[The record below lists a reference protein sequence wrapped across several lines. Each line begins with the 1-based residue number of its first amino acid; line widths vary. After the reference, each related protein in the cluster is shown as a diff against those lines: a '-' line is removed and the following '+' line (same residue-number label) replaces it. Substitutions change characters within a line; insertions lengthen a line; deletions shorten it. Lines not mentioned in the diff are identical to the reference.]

1 MLQNT
6 EIGLGL
12 YSDRAYNIMR
22 ALIDNLGGGKLQY
35 KMYVTLDCMRLEQ
48 RPNNEAVLV
57 LRSTPSMHNSR
68 WRNADTPQ
76 QAKRELASLLKYSAA
91 YKSGGGDG
99 YTKAASRTRYNFTFG
114 FVTAV
119 EVKTVTD
126 LLSGRR
132 PRNPEYVDA
141 LVGVPRDEVEAGLEA
156 ARRAEIAKAKEDSA
170 SLVSQI
176 KADAQKEY
184 DVITQEFNEK
194 YNEILSLK
202 RTKREVVHN
211 RCEAGIKAANEA
223 LSAELA
229 KINKK
234 YR

>member
-6 EIGLGL
+6 EIGLGF

-22 ALIDNLGGGKLQY
+22 ALVDNLGGGRLQY
-35 KMYVTLDCMRLEQ
+35 RMYVTLDSMRLEQ

-57 LRSTPSMHNSR
+57 LKSTPSMYNSR

-91 YKSGGGDG
+91 YKSGGGNG
-99 YTKAASRTRYNFTFG
+99 YTKAAARTRYSFTFG
-114 FVTAV
+114 FVTTV
-119 EVKTVTD
+119 EVKTVID
-126 LLSGRR
+126 LLCGRR
-132 PRNPEYVDA
+132 PRISEYVDA
-141 LVGVPRDEVEAGLEA
+141 LVGVPRDEVEAGIEA
-156 ARRAEIAKAKEDSA
+156 ARRAEIAKAKEDA
-170 SLVSQI
+170 ARLVGQI

-184 DVITQEFNEK
+184 DGITQEFNEK
-194 YNEILSLK
+194 YNELLSLK

-211 RCEAGIKAANEA
+211 RCEAGIKATNEA

-229 KINKK
+229 KINEK